1 MISGRNANDFHS
13 VSSKNVQ
20 NIRLIYSALVLYE
33 GQLQKQQD
41 KRELIDK
48 VVFTMGWGLL
58 SPSNDII
65 RCPTMNSLSQ
75 SLQQHILKDS
85 MHSTTLR
92 KHLVFLK
99 SSTPRHLTSATSRP
113 QQQMY
118 RLAKTEQKKV
128 RRSTLIPKNKNIN
141 KKKKKKRKVCHYF
154 KTSFFCFFFQQCSSC
169 QVDCAANPPPWPS
182 VS

>member
-1 MISGRNANDFHS
+1 M
-13 VSSKNVQ
+13 
-20 NIRLIYSALVLYE
+20 
-33 GQLQKQQD
+33 
-41 KRELIDK
+41 IDK

-65 RCPTMNSLSQ
+65 RCSTMNSLSQ
-75 SLQQHILKDS
+75 SLQQHTLKDS

-118 RLAKTEQKKV
+118 RLAKTEQKKI

-141 KKKKKKRKVCHYF
+141 KNKIKKVCHYF
-154 KTSFFCFFFQQCSSC
+154 KTNFFSNAHL
-169 QVDCAANPPPWPS
+169 VK
-182 VS
+182 